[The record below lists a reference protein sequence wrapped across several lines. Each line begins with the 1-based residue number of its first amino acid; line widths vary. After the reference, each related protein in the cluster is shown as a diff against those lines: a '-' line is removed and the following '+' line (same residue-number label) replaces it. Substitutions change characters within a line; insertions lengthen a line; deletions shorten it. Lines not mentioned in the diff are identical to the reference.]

1 MRQVRRTCRNIAM
14 NDRSDLIEEII
25 RIEYAML
32 GRVHNLGGP
41 AACQEQCD
49 AFHLVRKSQFLTWS
63 DALLESYAR
72 DLEDAEA
79 LGRNLVFE
87 KYAWMMQ
94 PALPVEFAKVRHV
107 LPDLSPERVAR
118 QEETIAVHKGW
129 DEDFARRYP
138 ALSGRGRPLYTS
150 EDTPAST
157 SMETYLRGELS
168 SYSDRTEQL
177 YHDFVAACAAAGRNL
192 TTEAREHQLR
202 LEGWASLGAAEHALQ
217 AK

>member
-150 EDTPAST
+150 EDT
-157 SMETYLRGELS
+157 L
-168 SYSDRTEQL
+168 
-177 YHDFVAACAAAGRNL
+177 
-192 TTEAREHQLR
+192 
-202 LEGWASLGAAEHALQ
+202 
-217 AK
+217 